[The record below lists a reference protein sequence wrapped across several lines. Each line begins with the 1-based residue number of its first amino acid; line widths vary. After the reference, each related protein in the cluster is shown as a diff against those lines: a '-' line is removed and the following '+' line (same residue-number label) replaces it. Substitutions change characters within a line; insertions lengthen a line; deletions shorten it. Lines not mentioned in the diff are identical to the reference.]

1 MRCERCRRLL
11 SWYLESDLP
20 SGEMREIEEHL
31 SVCKECSE
39 ELKLLEETLALARE
53 LPQLEPP
60 EETCLQLLEKVR
72 AMAEPKEVIY
82 LWQEIRGEKGMETS
96 TFETGRRPSAGRK
109 AIPVSRSWVEVVR
122 RFDGT
127 RWSLMTSYA

>member
-1 MRCERCRRLL
+1 MRCERCRKLL

-39 ELKLLEETLALARE
+39 ELKLFEETLALARE

-72 AMAEPKEVIY
+72 AMA
-82 LWQEIRGEKGMETS
+82 
-96 TFETGRRPSAGRK
+96 
-109 AIPVSRSWVEVVR
+109 VSY
-122 RFDGT
+122 T
-127 RWSLMTSYA
+127 H